1 MPGFKFID
9 ILLDKLSEPPKGRR
23 GHVARAAPAALLLAT
38 GAGAAVWWWTQW
50 ARGRAE
56 SEAADRAAHP
66 ERETPPDEWTG
77 PEG

>member
-1 MPGFKFID
+1 MPGKSLIEI
-9 ILLDKLSEPPKGRR
+9 ILDTLSEPPKTKR

-66 ERETPPDEWTG
+66 ERETPADEWTG